1 MNSWI
6 ALLRGVNLGGHNKI
20 SMEVLRDI
28 CVSLKLRNPRTYIQ
42 SGNVVFSSSESDPAK
57 IAARIE
63 SAIEKRC
70 GFRPSVMLRTTAE
83 MRDVVARNPLAGRP
97 EVHPAKFAVF
107 FLAVAPAVE
116 IAGKVKAINVGE
128 EEIHPSGREIY
139 VYFPEG
145 QGKSKLLPALNRTL
159 KVPATARNWNTVL
172 KLLAMAE
179 DAGFGG

>member
-6 ALLRGVNLGGHNKI
+6 ALLRGVNVVGSNQI
-20 SMEVLRDI
+20 RMETLREI
-28 CVSLKLRNPRTYIQ
+28 FVSLKLRSPRTYIQ
-42 SGNVVFSSSESDPAK
+42 SGNVVFSSPETDPAK
-57 IAARIE
+57 IATRIE

-107 FLAVAPAVE
+107 FLAGAPAAE
-116 IAGKVKAINVGE
+116 IASKVKAINVGE